1 MKMFHIFVHTRAM
14 AFACM
19 LGLTLS
25 PITAQAVQTNRY
37 IDEGVQAPVRETLS
51 LEGVIKGTS

>member
-1 MKMFHIFVHTRAM
+1 MKMFHIFVHARAM

-37 IDEGVQAPVRETLS
+37 IDEGVQAPV
-51 LEGVIKGTS
+51 